1 MQKLDDELQNLNEKT
16 DEVKQK
22 VKAGAREVERFREA
36 RADVERLVRAGK
48 DDVEDSRVVGLYD
61 WFTASLALHR
71 SLHSLKSF
79 WSASENELHL
89 NYSIKPSSKQDAQP
103 RQVKIVL
110 LFVPNTRQ
118 LADAHIE
125 GLSQDVGDVVEAR
138 VQMNDVP
145 GLISAVLARAK
156 AGF

>member
-1 MQKLDDELQNLNEKT
+1 M
-16 DEVKQK
+16 
-22 VKAGAREVERFREA
+22 
-36 RADVERLVRAGK
+36 
-48 DDVEDSRVVGLYD
+48 
-61 WFTASLALHR
+61 
-71 SLHSLKSF
+71 
-79 WSASENELHL
+79 
-89 NYSIKPSSKQDAQP
+89 DAQP

-118 LADAHIE
+118 LADAQIE
-125 GLSQDVGDVVEAR
+125 GLSQDVGDVVGAR